1 MTNTNTPDPKELL
14 RRLANSLGLFQVPLP
29 ENIPDSVIALCERF
43 IEGDLDEK
51 ELADFYRFAGK
62 QPWVMTL
69 LKNFEEVNPGWR
81 EAQAQWEGRAAQR
94 FQERLRAMIPE
105 VGESWDFSIFFEAST
120 KSMEIDFNE
129 QTSNYELIESSQL
142 EMAHSQ
148 GEQTAIIHTRN
159 TKNVKL
165 TIRISYST
173 SMSFHMEIE
182 LQSLDATMD
191 PKSCSIRISSYPAAT
206 GPSNQVKFQAQATSN
221 AQSKFDFDDL
231 VEGGYKIE
239 LMSPGGLIEQ
249 FTMNIRRKD

>member
-239 LMSPGGLIEQ
+239 LMGPGGLIEQ

>member
-129 QTSNYELIESSQL
+129 QTSNCELIESSQL

>member
-14 RRLANSLGLFQVPLP
+14 RRLANSLGLVQVPLP

-239 LMSPGGLIEQ
+239 LMGPGGLIEQ